1 MVTPLAASRV
11 LLVLLVATF
20 APRGP
25 LVVGID
31 DTIERRRG
39 AKIAARGIHRDP
51 MRSSR
56 SHFVKASGLR
66 WVCMMLLVPVPWAG
80 RVWALPFLTV
90 LAPSERYQRRRGH
103 WHKGVLDWS
112 RQMVALLHRW
122 HPPRALVV
130 VADSQFAALDWLHAC
145 RGRAAVVTRPRLD
158 AALYAPTPPRG
169 PRTRGRPWL
178 KGARLPT
185 LAAACADGRTA
196 WTSLTI
202 PTWYGARPR
211 TVEVAS
217 QTAVWYHGGLPP
229 VPIRWVL
236 SRDPQGGFADQ
247 ALLCTDQAAAPLA
260 IVTWFVQRWQMET
273 TFEEARAHLG
283 VETQRQWSDR
293 AIARTTPALL
303 GLFSLLTLLA
313 HQLLGVQPC
322 PTRAAAW
329 YHKPQPTFSDTLA
342 LVRRHL
348 WTRTTF
354 RLSPACPDTQQ
365 VPRALADHLAELLCY
380 AA

>member
-66 WVCMMLLVPVPWAG
+66 WVCMLLLVPVPWAHL
-80 RVWALPFLTV
+80 VWALPFLTV
-90 LAPSERYQRRRGH
+90 LALSERSQRRRGRR
-103 WHKGVLDWS
+103 HKAVLDWS

-122 HPPRALVV
+122 HPARQLVV

-145 RGRAAVVTRPRLD
+145 RDRAAVVTRPRLD

-185 LAAACADGRTA
+185 LAAARADARTA

-236 SRDPQGGFADQ
+236 IRDPQGGFADQ
-247 ALLCTDQAAAPLA
+247 ALLCTDQTAAPLA

-283 VETQRQWSDR
+283 VETQRQWSER
-293 AIARTTPALL
+293 AIAHTTPALL
-303 GLFSLLTLLA
+303 GLFSLVTLLA
-313 HQLLGVQPC
+313 HQLLGEHPC

-329 YHKPQPTFSDTLA
+329 YQRYCHVSCGSL
-342 LVRRHL
+342 
-348 WTRTTF
+348 
-354 RLSPACPDTQQ
+354 
-365 VPRALADHLAELLCY
+365 
-380 AA
+380 